1 MRFAVWC
8 GKGSKKCGRGKGMA
22 EGFGPGGQLWPVKL
36 WIRESGRDD
45 AVGIMVNGAMGFLI
59 RPYLNDIGGKRRYC

>member
-1 MRFAVWC
+1 
-8 GKGSKKCGRGKGMA
+8 MA